1 LSKTKITVI
10 TLIVFLSLS
19 IAVIPVKANEKK
31 ENELEWRME
40 LIKASRE
47 MMEEESEKNIYHH
60 RVATVFTTFGEANV
74 NTGLRVAPSVWHTE
88 NSSLHLMG
96 ETYYLRKEHKFANF
110 ISVFERINGF
120 YIGGGAEISG
130 RANYQIFTGWEVTD
144 NTFLELRAINTEGN
158 LDYSDIYPVVGFQL
172 KY

>member
-1 LSKTKITVI
+1 LDKRKLAIIFS
-10 TLIVFLSLS
+10 IVFL
-19 IAVIPVKANEKK
+19 IITVAVIPVKANEKEK
-31 ENELEWRME
+31 NELEWRME

-47 MMEEESEKNIYHH
+47 MMEEESEENGYYH
-60 RVATVFTTFGEANV
+60 RVATVFTTFGEANL
-74 NTGLRVAPSVWHTE
+74 NTGLRVAPKIWQGEKST
-88 NSSLHLMG
+88 LHFMG
-96 ETYYLRKEHKFANF
+96 EIFYLRKEDEFANF
-110 ISVFERINGF
+110 ISLYGIKNSF